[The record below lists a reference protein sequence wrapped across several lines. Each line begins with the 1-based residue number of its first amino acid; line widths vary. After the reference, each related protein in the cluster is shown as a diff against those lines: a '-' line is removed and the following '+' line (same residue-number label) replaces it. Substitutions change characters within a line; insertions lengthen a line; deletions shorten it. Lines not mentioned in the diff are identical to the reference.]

1 MPNDNPIHATTRAL
15 TRIVAPL
22 CIALLVALPAEA
34 QQAAPTPPVGTA
46 PAAPISDNSFLVEE
60 AYNQETGVVQH
71 IGTYRRDR
79 NGNYLATFTQEWPA
93 PSQRDQ
99 LSYTVPLQSAGAG
112 AGLGDVVINYRRQVL
127 GKDEE
132 PVWFSPRLSVIL
144 PTGKTSKGTGA
155 GGPGLQ
161 VNLPVSVQL
170 DRHVVTHWNAG
181 ATFTR
186 ARNDLGAR
194 NTTRSVNAAASVI
207 WLLSPTFNFMLESAW
222 DRTESLDDGGG
233 RDATTNFVILPGI
246 RTAINLPSGMQIVPG
261 IGVPLGV
268 GPSRGVR
275 DVFLYFSVE
284 HPFR

>member
-1 MPNDNPIHATTRAL
+1 MPNDTFMRATTHSL
-15 TRIVAPL
+15 TRVVAPL
-22 CIALLVALPAEA
+22 CAGLMLALPAGA
-34 QQAAPTPPVGTA
+34 QQTTPTRPAGAA

-79 NGNYLATFTQEWPA
+79 DGNYLATFTQEWPA

-144 PTGKTSKGTGA
+144 PTGSVSKGTGT
-155 GGPGLQ
+155 GGPGVQ
-161 VNLPVSVQL
+161 MNLPVSVQVNS
-170 DRHVVTHWNAG
+170 RIVTHWNAG
-181 ATFTR
+181 ATLTR
-186 ARNDLGAR
+186 ARSDMGVR

-207 WLLSPTFNFMLESAW
+207 WLVAPTFNFMLESAW
-222 DRTESLDDGGG
+222 DRTESLDDRGD

-246 RTAINLPSGMQIVPG
+246 RTAINLSSGMQIVPG

-275 DVFLYFSVE
+275 DVFVYFSVE